1 MSGNAS
7 LPSGRRTV
15 PSGRVTVLSGGVGG
29 AKLALGFYKVLEA
42 DRLTVIAN
50 SGDDL
55 ELFNLRICPDSDIII
70 YTLAGQVNEQAGWGI
85 RDDTFRALQRAAS
98 LGATDWFNLGDADI
112 GLHFFRTEL
121 LGQGVGLAE
130 ITRRIVKALGVG
142 CTVLPMCEAL
152 VTTRLETDRGNL
164 HLQEY
169 LVKHRAEPVV
179 REISFDGISGARPAP
194 GIEEAIK
201 TSGLV
206 VIAPSNPL
214 ISIGPILAVP
224 GLEEMMR
231 GSGALKVAVSP
242 IVGGESLKGPS
253 DKMLAELGHEV
264 SAVGVAR
271 LYRHVIDVF
280 VVDEQDAARLPE
292 IEALGLRCVVA
303 DTVMRDLSAKESLA
317 RTLLQLNDAR

>member
-1 MSGNAS
+1 MTGGVT
-7 LPSGRRTV
+7 LL
-15 PSGRVTVLSGGVGG
+15 SGRVTVLSGGVGG
-29 AKLALGFYKVLEA
+29 AKLALGFYNMLEPEQ
-42 DRLTVIAN
+42 LTVIAN

-85 RDDTFRALQRAAS
+85 REDTFRALQRAAS
-98 LGATDWFNLGDADI
+98 LGATDWFNLGDSDI
-112 GLHFFRTEL
+112 GLHFFRSEL
-121 LGQGVGLAE
+121 LAQGVGLAE
-130 ITRRIVKALGVG
+130 ITRRIGRALGVN
-142 CTVLPMCEAL
+142 CAVLPMCEAFTPTL
-152 VTTRLETDRGNL
+152 LETDRGNL
-164 HLQEY
+164 YLQEY

-179 REISFDGISGARPAP
+179 REIRFEGISGARPAP

-224 GLEEMMR
+224 GLVELMR

-242 IVGGESLKGPS
+242 IVGGKSLKGPS

-264 SAVGVAR
+264 SPVGVAR
-271 LYRHVIDVF
+271 LYRDIIDVF
-280 VVDEQDAARLPE
+280 VVDEQDAHTAPR
-292 IEALGLRCVVA
+292 IEALGLRCVLV
-303 DTVMRDLSAKESLA
+303 DTVMRDLAAKEALA
-317 RTLLQLNDAR
+317 KALLQLMDSG